1 MVLIQWYISKL
12 LPMQLPPMMIST
24 QNLQSLHNRSN
35 RQFAIQKKTKIVE
48 VAKSKF
54 LSHELPPILT
64 PLPCAIFLPKTPF
77 LLTTVILREK
87 TNATTIVSVYVLD
100 RQTQG
105 HLEIKIVSLLF
116 KSNRCLFVVF
126 SLTLHFLPFFKANFP
141 VLVHIH
147 FIKVCLVGNMNII
160 LIDEMAKRLLKLYR

>member
-1 MVLIQWYISKL
+1 MVSIQWYILKVP
-12 LPMQLPPMMIST
+12 PMQLPPMMIST

-35 RQFAIQKKTKIVE
+35 RQFAIQKKTKIVV

-116 KSNRCLFVVF
+116 NQCKKIQNRMEGLSLLLESFSNCISPLSNLSIPTDLFRR
-126 SLTLHFLPFFKANFP
+126 KAT
-141 VLVHIH
+141 
-147 FIKVCLVGNMNII
+147 
-160 LIDEMAKRLLKLYR
+160 

>member
-12 LPMQLPPMMIST
+12 PPMQLPPMMIST

-35 RQFAIQKKTKIVE
+35 RQFAIQKKTKIVV

-54 LSHELPPILT
+54 LSHELPPIPT

-116 KSNRCLFVVF
+116 NQCKKKIQNRMEGLSLLLESFSTCISPLSLISIPTDLFRR
-126 SLTLHFLPFFKANFP
+126 KAT
-141 VLVHIH
+141 
-147 FIKVCLVGNMNII
+147 
-160 LIDEMAKRLLKLYR
+160 

>member
-1 MVLIQWYISKL
+1 MVSIQWYILKVP
-12 LPMQLPPMMIST
+12 PMQLPPMMIST

-116 KSNRCLFVVF
+116 NQCKKYIQNRMEGLSLLLESFSNCISPLSNLSIPTDLFRR
-126 SLTLHFLPFFKANFP
+126 KAT
-141 VLVHIH
+141 
-147 FIKVCLVGNMNII
+147 
-160 LIDEMAKRLLKLYR
+160 

>member
-12 LPMQLPPMMIST
+12 PPMQLPPMMIST

-35 RQFAIQKKTKIVE
+35 RQFAIQKKTKIVA

-116 KSNRCLFVVF
+116 NQCKKKFRIVWRVCHCFWNPLAIA
-126 SLTLHFLPFFKANFP
+126 FL
-141 VLVHIH
+141 L
-147 FIKVCLVGNMNII
+147 
-160 LIDEMAKRLLKLYR
+160 